1 MAKKDRDEAH
11 LLAIIAELGKNSVL
25 KFTYEKHQSNC
36 LIFLDVNEEATP
48 NRYITSVYVK
58 PANTGQTLNAKSEC
72 PSTYKQSVLRAFI
85 IRAVK
90 ISSTHEL
97 MDTELNRVK
106 QLLVN
111 NGYSNTEIDEEI
123 NKQLGK
129 QKQPKT
135 AEAQQ
140 DTTHILY
147 YKNHM
152 NTQYKTDEK
161 KNPER
166 HSEEEY
172 TMQQ

>member
-1 MAKKDRDEAH
+1 M
-11 LLAIIAELGKNSVL
+11 
-25 KFTYEKHQSNC
+25 
-36 LIFLDVNEEATP
+36 EATP

-111 NGYSNTEIDEEI
+111 NAYSNTEIDEEI

-129 QKQPKT
+129 QKQPRT
-135 AEAQQ
+135 TEAQQ
-140 DTTHILY
+140 GTTHTLY

-161 KNPER
+161 ILKDILKRNIRCNNDADRVQLRIFYQGQKTRQLIMKTAP
-166 HSEEEY
+166 S
-172 TMQQ
+172 QQNRRIAPM

>member
-1 MAKKDRDEAH
+1 
-11 LLAIIAELGKNSVL
+11 
-25 KFTYEKHQSNC
+25 
-36 LIFLDVNEEATP
+36 
-48 NRYITSVYVK
+48 
-58 PANTGQTLNAKSEC
+58 
-72 PSTYKQSVLRAFI
+72 
-85 IRAVK
+85 
-90 ISSTHEL
+90 

-135 AEAQQ
+135 TEAQQ
-140 DTTHILY
+140 GTTHILY

-161 KNPER
+161 IRKDILKRNIR
-166 HSEEEY
+166 GNNDADRV
-172 TMQQ
+172 QLRI